1 MHYYSTM
8 DDFFDSYEM
17 QCNQV
22 MEEES
27 KMPESSDLLDRI
39 QALHT
44 TLCYLC
50 RINAD
55 ISHVQD
61 FVFHHPE
68 ALLLEGT
75 HNDPTENAAFILS
88 EHERSCQCLPRSSC
102 RSNRAAVQRL
112 LHKGFTFAQ
121 SKSLDAYQEQD
132 WWSLHQDK
140 LMEYEKDIR
149 LLRQQEFNIRQFALD
164 ASVQVHKYQ
173 DELLLAE
180 QYYSLKPKFS
190 LFSCGMPHNQVF
202 ARRSVLEYQV
212 NSAQVELT
220 SLERLHQSVVTKIK
234 TARRLQYGILERSLP
249 CTIQHF
255 CETRAKGSAGE
266 GVSDVSFR
274 RNRRGSAVCTEEF
287 SI

>member
-1 MHYYSTM
+1 
-8 DDFFDSYEM
+8 
-17 QCNQV
+17 
-22 MEEES
+22 
-27 KMPESSDLLDRI
+27 
-39 QALHT
+39 
-44 TLCYLC
+44 
-50 RINAD
+50 
-55 ISHVQD
+55 
-61 FVFHHPE
+61 
-68 ALLLEGT
+68 
-75 HNDPTENAAFILS
+75 
-88 EHERSCQCLPRSSC
+88 
-102 RSNRAAVQRL
+102 
-112 LHKGFTFAQ
+112 
-121 SKSLDAYQEQD
+121 
-132 WWSLHQDK
+132 
-140 LMEYEKDIR
+140 